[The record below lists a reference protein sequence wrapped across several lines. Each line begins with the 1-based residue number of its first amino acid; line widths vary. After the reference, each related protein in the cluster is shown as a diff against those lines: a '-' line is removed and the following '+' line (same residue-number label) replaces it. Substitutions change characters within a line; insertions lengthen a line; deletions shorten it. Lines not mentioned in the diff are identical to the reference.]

1 MYFKATLLS
10 LSAALTL
17 VVASGNG
24 PADAAG
30 YGPAASSPMA
40 AARVLV
46 AQERWDAAIEQ
57 LRLVDRPD
65 SADWNHLMGV
75 SLHRATPADDAAAE
89 RHFDA
94 ALRIDPRHRGALEGS
109 GELYLARGNLPRAE
123 LRLAALDQACRFGC
137 AEFTALVTA
146 VKRDREMRVQVSSA
160 G

>member
-17 VVASGNG
+17 VLASSDG

-30 YGPAASSPMA
+30 FGPAASSPMA

-46 AQERWDAAIEQ
+46 AQHKWEGAIEQ
-57 LRLVDRPD
+57 LEAVNRPD

-75 SLHRATPADDAAAE
+75 SLRRSATPDDIAAE
-89 RHFDA
+89 RYFDA
-94 ALRIDPRHRGALEGS
+94 ALRIDPRHRGALADS

-137 AEFTALVTA
+137 AEFTVLVAA
-146 VKRDREMRVQVSSA
+146 VQRDRDLRLRVSSA
-160 G
+160 R